1 MNQQKPDDHMRTN
14 RYANRAALRTCKQT
28 PRKPRKFSVWSDFQI
43 LQSQRLQPSCSKH
56 RALRRLI
63 AWILTRYL
71 QPLHIPAYSLVLV
84 EQNLN
89 VLINAR
95 ARAHGTLLCPI
106 GEPTSAHSKCLGD
119 NYNSAGLFHI
129 RMFISA
135 AAFLQTW
142 KYPRVFSLCKRL
154 ISA

>member
-1 MNQQKPDDHMRTN
+1 MITWEQIDT
-14 RYANRAALRTCKQT
+14 LTG
-28 PRKPRKFSVWSDFQI
+28 PRWELVNKRHEETFIIWSDFHI

-63 AWILTRYL
+63 SWSLTRYL

-84 EQNLN
+84 ERNLN

-95 ARAHGTLLCPI
+95 AWAHRTLLCPI
-106 GEPTSAHSKCLGD
+106 GEPTSARSKCLGH

-129 RMFISA
+129 HMFFSA
-135 AAFLQTW
+135 AAFLQTR
-142 KYPRVFSLCKRL
+142 KYRRVFSLCKCL